1 MQKQEQAG
9 TQGEEIVWPKNPKGK
24 NRWKIRGASRLQ
36 FAMDL
41 RTLAEIVR
49 SRPLDYGCRAH
60 AIPDPA
66 GNYYTTALVTQAELK
81 QLQKYG
87 LDVR

>member
-1 MQKQEQAG
+1 
-9 TQGEEIVWPKNPKGK
+9 
-24 NRWKIRGASRLQ
+24 
-36 FAMDL
+36 MDL

>member
-1 MQKQEQAG
+1 MAKKSKRKESV
-9 TQGEEIVWPKNPKGK
+9 ENP
-24 NRWKIRGASRLQ
+24 RRLTVAIH
-36 FAMDL
+36 AMDL